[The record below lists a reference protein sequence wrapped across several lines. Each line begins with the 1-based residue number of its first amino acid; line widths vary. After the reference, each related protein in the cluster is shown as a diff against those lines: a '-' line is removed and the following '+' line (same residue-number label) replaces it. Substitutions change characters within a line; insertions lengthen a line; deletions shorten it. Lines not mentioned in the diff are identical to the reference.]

1 MRKGI
6 MFLICAIFVIFSSSH
21 QVDAQAVEADMIL
34 INGKVVTVDKDFSI
48 KQAIAVKNGWI
59 VAVGTNADIQ
69 KFAGKK
75 TQVMDL
81 KGKAILPGINE
92 SHGHTTAF
100 AAVRPP
106 FAIDARYPTVKSIAD
121 IKAAIAA
128 KAKELGPGKW
138 IRGRGWNTALLEE
151 FKNDPKKMPTKKD
164 FDDVAPDNPVILT
177 DWSGHTIWAN
187 SKALATGQ
195 HHPQYT
201 GSGWWQGGKG
211 RRR

>member
-6 MFLICAIFVIFSSSH
+6 MYLIFAIFVIFSASQ

-100 AAVRPP
+100 AVCSTPLC
-106 FAIDARYPTVKSIAD
+106 Y
-121 IKAAIAA
+121 
-128 KAKELGPGKW
+128 
-138 IRGRGWNTALLEE
+138 
-151 FKNDPKKMPTKKD
+151 
-164 FDDVAPDNPVILT
+164 
-177 DWSGHTIWAN
+177 
-187 SKALATGQ
+187 
-195 HHPQYT
+195 
-201 GSGWWQGGKG
+201 
-211 RRR
+211 

>member
-48 KQAIAVKNGWI
+48 KQAIAVKDGWI

-100 AAVRPP
+100 ASVRPP
-106 FAIDARYPTVKSIAD
+106 FAIDARYPTVKSD
-121 IKAAIAA
+121 
-128 KAKELGPGKW
+128 
-138 IRGRGWNTALLEE
+138 GR
-151 FKNDPKKMPTKKD
+151 
-164 FDDVAPDNPVILT
+164 
-177 DWSGHTIWAN
+177 
-187 SKALATGQ
+187 
-195 HHPQYT
+195 Y
-201 GSGWWQGGKG
+201 
-211 RRR
+211 

>member
-1 MRKGI
+1 MKKGI
-6 MFLICAIFVIFSSSH
+6 MYLILTVFMVFSIA
-21 QVDAQAVEADMIL
+21 QYVDAQATEADLII
-34 INGKVVTVDKDFSI
+34 INGKVITVDKDFSI

-100 AAVRPP
+100 ASVRPP
-106 FAIDARYPTVKSIAD
+106 FAIDARSPTVKSMAD

-151 FKNDPKKMPTKKD
+151 FKNDPKGD
-164 FDDVAPDNPVILT
+164 
-177 DWSGHTIWAN
+177 AN
-187 SKALATGQ
+187 EERL
-195 HHPQYT
+195 
-201 GSGWWQGGKG
+201 
-211 RRR
+211 R